1 MGIPAAT
8 HVARHVREQQ
18 EMINRM
24 PNRPFGELAV
34 RRQLDRRRV
43 QLDQLLE
50 IRPQRNMP
58 HGVRFVLTTV
68 TFFLSDRSA
77 LTLHAV
83 ATRLPFPRDCGWPS
97 HARPSWTPGKA
108 TQAKWARSRAQGRSN
123 CLRALSTPL
132 SNTWPAPLVTAFG
145 ETMSLFRAVAWDID
159 GTLIDSEPLH
169 QRALLAASAALG
181 ADLNDL
187 ENDAF
192 RGVHAPDIWK
202 ALRPRFSA
210 DATFETWIT
219 GIESYYVAH
228 AAELEPI
235 PGAIDAMR
243 ELAARGVAQAC
254 VSNSGRTIV
263 DANINTLGI
272 GKIIAFSLSLD
283 DVVSGKPDPEPF
295 RAAA

>member
-1 MGIPAAT
+1 MT
-8 HVARHVREQQ
+8 
-18 EMINRM
+18 
-24 PNRPFGELAV
+24 
-34 RRQLDRRRV
+34 
-43 QLDQLLE
+43 
-50 IRPQRNMP
+50 
-58 HGVRFVLTTV
+58 
-68 TFFLSDRSA
+68 
-77 LTLHAV
+77 
-83 ATRLPFPRDCGWPS
+83 
-97 HARPSWTPGKA
+97 
-108 TQAKWARSRAQGRSN
+108 
-123 CLRALSTPL
+123 
-132 SNTWPAPLVTAFG
+132 
-145 ETMSLFRAVAWDID
+145 LFRAVAWDID

-181 ADLNDL
+181 ADLSDL

-263 DANINTLGI
+263 DANIEALGI

-283 DVVSGKPDPEPF
+283 DVSSGKPDPEPF
-295 RAAA
+295 RAAARRLGAEPQAMVAVEDSGAGARSARAAGLFVVGYAPSGEAFVGADRSIRHLREVPALFGAERPG

>member
-1 MGIPAAT
+1 M
-8 HVARHVREQQ
+8 
-18 EMINRM
+18 
-24 PNRPFGELAV
+24 
-34 RRQLDRRRV
+34 
-43 QLDQLLE
+43 
-50 IRPQRNMP
+50 
-58 HGVRFVLTTV
+58 
-68 TFFLSDRSA
+68 
-77 LTLHAV
+77 
-83 ATRLPFPRDCGWPS
+83 
-97 HARPSWTPGKA
+97 
-108 TQAKWARSRAQGRSN
+108 
-123 CLRALSTPL
+123 
-132 SNTWPAPLVTAFG
+132 AFG
-145 ETMSLFRAVAWDID
+145 GTMTLFRAVAWDID

-192 RGVHAPDIWK
+192 RGVHAHDIWK

-210 DATFETWIT
+210 DATFEIWIRE
-219 GIESYYVAH
+219 IESYYVAH

-263 DANINTLGI
+263 DANIKTLGI

-283 DVVSGKPDPEPF
+283 DVVVGQARSRAFPRGG
-295 RAAA
+295 AAAGRGAAGDGRRRGQWSGRPFGARRRVVRGRLRPLGRDLRRR